1 MNPALPLNTPP
12 AVPADLMADLRTDH
26 AGETGA
32 VWIYRGVLAVSR
44 DAGVRDFARRHLAT
58 EQEHLDLMCEL
69 VPPRHRSRLIV
80 PWRAAGFFTGFLPAL
95 FGPRA
100 VYGTIAAVE
109 TFVDRHYEDQI
120 RALEGR
126 PEYTALRDL
135 LLSCQADECHH
146 RDEARALAAGA
157 GSATASTTAR
167 AGLKAEPAAQAQPGL
182 ILRAWCAVVAWGSE
196 TAVKVARVL

>member
-1 MNPALPLNTPP
+1 
-12 AVPADLMADLRTDH
+12 
-26 AGETGA
+26 
-32 VWIYRGVLAVSR
+32 
-44 DAGVRDFARRHLAT
+44 
-58 EQEHLDLMCEL
+58 
-69 VPPRHRSRLIV
+69 
-80 PWRAAGFFTGFLPAL
+80 LPAL

-146 RDEARALAAGA
+146 RDEARALAAQ
-157 GSATASTTAR
+157 AR
-167 AGLKAEPAAQAQPGL
+167 PGL